1 MSNVL
6 SGTLNPTQSIN
17 QLIQITIFF
26 TNLIRSCSTTLMWL
40 IVCRCQIFDL
50 PSRNV
55 VLTNQSVLRALAE
68 KNQILFVTT
77 ANLLS
82 VYKLWQ

>member
-17 QLIQITIFF
+17 QLIQIMIFF